1 MTRHVSVQLK
11 LLSDVVNHGK
21 TNYDFYIFI
30 FIKDMGR
37 EGRAGWGGGG
47 QRTVGGGGSL
57 AGDEARPVISL
68 LFKDN
73 SYAICKSES
82 RAKHVT
88 C

>member
-1 MTRHVSVQLK
+1 MCGGGDRGEV
-11 LLSDVVNHGK
+11 
-21 TNYDFYIFI
+21 
-30 FIKDMGR
+30 GR
-37 EGRAGWGGGG
+37 WGGGSRKASG
-47 QRTVGGGGSL
+47 AEGRGERGGCVCVCVCVRGGGGGAL
-57 AGDEARPVISL
+57 ARVESRPVISL